1 MKGKTLLRAFPTV
14 QVLLLD
20 EPTAGSDPLSRHRV
34 WNLLKE
40 RKSDRVI
47 LFSTQFMDEADL
59 LAGKSWF
66 SFMDLE
72 WPIRDTRGICR
83 ATFQRSCHAGAC
95 HEPGQENRPL
105 THLSL
110 LSLRAASC
118 GSILTLLQ
126 RTSLVIKHIACSQ
139 RYSMLYSVWRPGGL
153 KEVLLRYANLF

>member
-72 WPIRDTRGICR
+72 
-83 ATFQRSCHAGAC
+83 
-95 HEPGQENRPL
+95 
-105 THLSL
+105 
-110 LSLRAASC
+110 
-118 GSILTLLQ
+118 
-126 RTSLVIKHIACSQ
+126 
-139 RYSMLYSVWRPGGL
+139 
-153 KEVLLRYANLF
+153 